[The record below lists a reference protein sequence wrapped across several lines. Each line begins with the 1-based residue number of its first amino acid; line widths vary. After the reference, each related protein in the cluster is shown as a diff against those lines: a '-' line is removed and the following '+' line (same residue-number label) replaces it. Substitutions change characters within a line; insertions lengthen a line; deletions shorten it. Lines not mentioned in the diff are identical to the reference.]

1 MLKVINQEWQ
11 TPTFHSDHISS
22 KSPSVDEWKMMTKV
36 RYQMSKSI
44 DVRLHRRLHWPK
56 DHFVKRS
63 LCLLQGQSNS
73 DSIVPSEEET
83 EKEIEDNEDLNQS
96 KRPIKP
102 AQGARD
108 HFSRSILILNQNLV
122 ILTDEKEQKISK
134 LQRKESKFQWEPPW
148 YIVKVQLPTIT
159 SYQVSSIFD
168 RKRCG

>member
-1 MLKVINQEWQ
+1 
-11 TPTFHSDHISS
+11 
-22 KSPSVDEWKMMTKV
+22 MMTKV
-36 RYQMSKSI
+36 GYQMSKGI
-44 DVRLHRRLHWPK
+44 NTRLHWPK

-63 LCLLQGQSNS
+63 LCLLQDQFNS

-108 HFSRSILILNQNLV
+108 HFSRSILLLNQNLV
-122 ILTDEKEQKISK
+122 ILTDEKDHKTK
-134 LQRKESKFQWEPPW
+134 LQGKESKFQWEPPW
-148 YIVKVQLPTIT
+148 HIMKVQLPTVT

-168 RKRCG
+168 RKGCG